1 MNRICI
7 AGVPRAGKTY
17 LAAVVGK
24 RIALKPRST
33 DDLIKTHAWSDA
45 SAEVA
50 RWLDLSTYVIE
61 GVAVGR
67 ALRKWMAA
75 NAGKPCDAVVWMPV
89 PRDELT
95 KGQAAMAKGCITVW
109 TEILPELVARGVLV
123 LDANEMAKT
132 VRAA

>member
-67 ALRKWMAA
+67 ALRKWLAA
-75 NAGKPCDAVVWMPV
+75 NDGKPCDSVVWMPKPYLV
-89 PRDELT
+89 LT
-95 KGQAAMAKGCITVW
+95 PGQSAMAKGCVTVW
-109 TEILPELVARGVLV
+109 NEIV
-123 LDANEMAKT
+123 
-132 VRAA
+132 